1 METYDLERPVP
12 RSDAGGARLLVGAV
26 VAIAI
31 LLAVASPWLL
41 HNQLVAA
48 DAVAETQWHQVEV
61 QLQRQHE
68 LLPKLAA
75 VARRYAEYE
84 SGVIDKVLAAQGR
97 YESASPAARPEAAA
111 EVDKALIGVLSLASR
126 YPELGAD
133 GHYRDLAH
141 EISGTKSRIAV
152 ERMRYNAAAG
162 ALNARLRQFPWQ
174 WVRFGIEPREFYPV
188 PESHLE
194 DPQLEL

>member
-1 METYDLERPVP
+1 METYDLERPLP
-12 RSDAGGARLLVGAV
+12 RSDAGGARLLVGGV
-26 VAIAI
+26 VALAI
-31 LLAVASPWLL
+31 LLLVAAPWLL
-41 HNQLVAA
+41 HNQVVEA
-48 DAVAETQWHQVEV
+48 DATAETQWHQVEV
-61 QLQRQHE
+61 QLARQHE

-75 VARRYAEYE
+75 VAKRYAEHE
-84 SGVIDKVLAAQGR
+84 TEAIDKVLAAQSR
-97 YESASPAARPEAAA
+97 YESVGAPARPEAAA
-111 EVDKALIGVLSLASR
+111 DVDRALIGVLSLASR
-126 YPELGAD
+126 YPELRAD

-152 ERMRYNAAAG
+152 ERMRYNAAVG

-194 DPQLEL
+194 DPELEL